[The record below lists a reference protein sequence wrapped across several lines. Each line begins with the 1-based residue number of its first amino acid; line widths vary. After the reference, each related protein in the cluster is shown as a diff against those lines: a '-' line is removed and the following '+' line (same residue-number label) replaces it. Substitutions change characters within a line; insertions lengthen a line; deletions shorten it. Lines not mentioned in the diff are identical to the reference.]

1 MPVVDKP
8 LPELREYQGRNPR
21 PADFDEYWDAALAEM
36 RATDPAVETS
46 PADFSAPFAEGQ
58 DLFFTGVGG
67 SRVYAKL
74 LRPVKTSAP
83 GPALLRFHGYTG
95 SSADWVDLA
104 PYAAAGITVAAMD
117 CRGQGGRSQDLG
129 LVSGNTHKG
138 HIIRGLGDSPE
149 KLYYRQVFLDTAML
163 ARVVCGLPG
172 VDPQR
177 LGAAGG
183 SQGGGLTLA
192 CAALVPEVKRAAA
205 GCPFLSDYKRV
216 WDMDLGGGA
225 YAELKEYFRH
235 FDPRHLREDEIF
247 ATLGYIDVQHL
258 APRIK
263 AEVRMHTGLL
273 DDICPPST
281 QFAAY
286 NKITAPKEV
295 RVYPD
300 FAHGAYP
307 GQADE
312 VFQFMLGL

>member
-21 PADFDEYWDAALAEM
+21 PADFDDYWAAALAEM
-36 RATDPAVETS
+36 RATDPAVETA
-46 PADFSAPFAEGQ
+46 PADFNAPFADCR

-74 LRPVKTSAP
+74 LAPKGASKP

-95 SSADWVDLA
+95 ASPNWVDLA

-138 HIIRGLGDSPE
+138 HIIRGLGDSPR
-149 KLYYRQVFLDTAML
+149 KLYYRQVYLDTAML
-163 ARVVCGLPG
+163 ARVVAGLPG
-172 VDPQR
+172 VDPER
-177 LGAAGG
+177 LGAAGI
-183 SQGGGLTLA
+183 SQGGGLALA
-192 CAALVPEVKRAAA
+192 CAALAPGVKRAAA
-205 GCPFLSDYKRV
+205 GCPFLSDYRRV
-216 WDMDLGGGA
+216 WEMDLGGRA
-225 YAELKEYFRH
+225 YEELAEYFKK
-235 FDPRHLREDEIF
+235 FDPRHEHEEETFTR
-247 ATLGYIDVQHL
+247 LGYIDVQHL
-258 APRIK
+258 APRIT
-263 AEVRMHTGLL
+263 AEARMYTGLL

-281 QFAAY
+281 QFAAF

-295 RVYPD
+295 RIYPD
-300 FAHGAYP
+300 FSHGEYP